1 MLCGIGFTCR
11 ICYSAEEKTLYS
23 CNFIPLAIYL
33 ANVQI
38 TQLPWDSCACSLL
51 LRKQL
56 AVLAAEHAQGQEKLR
71 ALMSSADV
79 FATLA
84 AMAQ

>member
-1 MLCGIGFTCR
+1 M
-11 ICYSAEEKTLYS
+11 
-23 CNFIPLAIYL
+23 IYL

-71 ALMSSADV
+71 TLMPSADV
-79 FATLA
+79 FATLV